1 MRKVLKDVEDVVVS
15 KLCYRSN
22 TRVVVGELGLS

>member
-1 MRKVLKDVEDVVVS
+1 MRKVLKDVEDVVS
-15 KLCYRSN
+15 KLCHSSS